1 MTIPASG
8 TISLTT
14 VQTEFGGSNP
24 IGLNEYYRGGTYV
37 PNTAQ
42 NANIPTSGA
51 IQLDDFYNSSSVVG
65 LIATL
70 TGSGII
76 YANGGA
82 APVFDTSGNI
92 YSYVE
97 NAQIEK
103 YTAAGALSFQ
113 KVASAGTSPGF
124 KNAYIDASNN
134 IFVAGYNSNAPAIYK
149 YDTSGNCTFGTGI
162 TYTGMT
168 GSFYSCTTDSSG
180 NIYATGY
187 AKVTGSY
194 NTNTVFIAKFNSSGV
209 LQWGYPFSPGAS
221 GSTGFGVSIGL
232 DSSNNIYVAGS
243 VTILSGS
250 YVNHPYIIKFN
261 SSGSIVWQ
269 YYLYTSAS
277 TSGFTGSAQT
287 DSNGNTYIAATE
299 TAYIVSKI
307 NSSGSIVWQKN
318 IALTGGSFDSNTAQQ
333 MVLDETNGYIYF
345 TSGNTGSAFY
355 ITKMDFNGNL
365 IWVRSLTRS
374 SGLLTVNGIG
384 LSSDKQK
391 LCVSFAV
398 YSVSGIGTF
407 VAPTD
412 GTKLGTYSL
421 GGANYTYAS
430 TTFTVSSGSLPTV
443 SGGFSLL
450 TVWPYT
456 TPSISPTNT
465 NTAYTSTIVLI

>member
-1 MTIPASG
+1 MTIPSSG
-8 TISLTT
+8 TIALTT
-14 VQTEFGGSNP
+14 IQTEFGGSNP
-24 IGLNEYYRGGTYV
+24 IGLSEYYRGGTYV

-42 NANIPTSGA
+42 NAGIPTSGT
-51 IQLDDFYNSSSVVG
+51 IQLDDFYGSSSVVG
-65 LIATL
+65 LLATL

-82 APVFDTSGNI
+82 APVFDTSGNV
-92 YSYVE
+92 YSYVQ

-124 KNAYIDASNN
+124 RNAYIDASNN
-134 IFVAGYNSNAPAIYK
+134 IFVAGYNSGAPAIYK

-162 TYTGMT
+162 TYTGMS
-168 GSFYSCTTDSSG
+168 GAFYSCVTDSSG
-180 NIYATGY
+180 NIYAAGY

-194 NTNTVFIAKFNSSGV
+194 NTNTVFIAKFNSSGA
-209 LQWGYPFSPGAS
+209 LQWGYPYSPAAS
-221 GSTGFGVSIGL
+221 ASTGFGVSIGL
-232 DSSNNIYVAGS
+232 DSSNNIYVAGG
-243 VTILSGS
+243 VTVFSGS

-269 YYLYTSAS
+269 YYLYTSAA
-277 TSGFTGSAQT
+277 TSGSMSCAQT
-287 DSNGNTYIAATE
+287 DSSGNTYIVGSE
-299 TAYIVSKI
+299 SSYIVSKI
-307 NSSGSIVWQKN
+307 NSSGSIVWQKT
-318 IALTGGSFDSNTAQQ
+318 IAVSGSFNANDAQQ

-355 ITKMDFNGNL
+355 IIKMDFSGNL
-365 IWVRSLTRS
+365 IWVRSLTRA

-421 GGANYTYAS
+421 GGTNYTYAS
-430 TTFTVSSGSLPTV
+430 TTFTVSSGSLPLAA
-443 SGGFSLL
+443 GGFSLL
-450 TVWPYT
+450 SVWPYS

-465 NTAYTSTIVLI
+465 TSSYTSNIVLI